1 MRLSHRLQTP
11 LSLVVP
17 ILVAMAT
24 AVAVT
29 KGGTVLLAVT
39 GLAALS
45 FVVVAVS
52 IRPEHL
58 FLLWI
63 FAAEFL
69 QDVGTGRLMHLVR
82 IALFSAPPLLFLAWS
97 VLQRRAIRGSLVD
110 LFPAGYVAYAVGSAL
125 IAGVNVSKTQLFA
138 IVATGVIVYYFCA
151 FCSLDEGIE
160 QRIARAFLASTA
172 IVAVVVEVG
181 KVIGHGYGYVADNP
195 AQVQRAVGPFGS
207 PAVLGAV
214 VGSGAALALA
224 VLVWRGPASLR
235 LLAYFSLLADLPALF
250 LTLTRGPLI
259 AAGAVFLFIL
269 LSRARTRW
277 PGVLAG
283 IVVALTV
290 LATWTS
296 ITGTA
301 LYKNRLSNQ
310 SNVEERVIIDR
321 WSLELA
327 GRKPILGWG
336 YGSFDKVKDSANL
349 STGSSSIPYS
359 EVIKY
364 TSHNTYLT
372 ILVELGGV
380 GLALLVIPWIAV
392 ARSSFRL
399 IRADPSGAWLV
410 VGFLGVLGVSAINA
424 GTYDMRFFAIAWI
437 LPWLALGLLRRRTLD
452 LIRAATR
459 ERATR
464 ETVRLREAF
473 DRT

>member
-1 MRLSHRLQTP
+1 MRLSYRLQTP
-11 LSLVVP
+11 LWLVVP
-17 ILVAMAT
+17 VIVALAT

-29 KGGTVLLAVT
+29 RGGTAMLAVT

-58 FLLWI
+58 FVFWI
-63 FAAEFL
+63 FAAQFL
-69 QDVGTGRLMHLVR
+69 QDVGTGRLLHLVR
-82 IALFSAPPLLFLAWS
+82 IALFSAPPLFFLAWS
-97 VLQRRAIRGSLVD
+97 VLQRRAVRGSLVD
-110 LFPAGYVAYAVGSAL
+110 LFPACYVAYVVGSAL
-125 IAGVNVSKTQLFA
+125 VAGVNVSATQLFA

-160 QRIARAFLASTA
+160 QRIARVFLASTA
-172 IVAVVVEVG
+172 VVAVVVEVG
-181 KVIGHGYGYVADNP
+181 KVVGHGYGYVADNP

-224 VLVWRGPASLR
+224 VFVWRGPPSLR
-235 LLAYFSLLADLPALF
+235 RLAFLSLLLDLPALF

-259 AAGAVFLFIL
+259 AAGAVALLILF
-269 LSRARTRW
+269 SRARTRW

-283 IVVALTV
+283 IVLALTV

-296 ITGTA
+296 ITGTG

-380 GLALLVIPWIAV
+380 GLALLIIPWIVV

-399 IRADPSGAWLV
+399 IRADPESAWLV

-424 GTYDMRFFAIAWI
+424 GTYDMRFFAIAWV
-437 LPWLALGLLRRRTLD
+437 LPWLALGLLRRRMLD
-452 LIRAATR
+452 AIREASR

-473 DRT
+473 HRT